1 MLAIYKREL
10 RAYFVTPIGYVC
22 LAIFL
27 AASGFLFSLFTLQSQ
42 TTDVGTYFTFS
53 LFLLIIVCALLTMRL
68 FAEEKKLRTE
78 QLLLTAPVSIT
89 GMVVGKFLAAF
100 TLFAISVLVSLVNF
114 IPLCIYAQMDG
125 VNDAY
130 ASSVGPVASMIFSNT
145 LGLLLIGA
153 AFIAIG
159 MFISSLTENQL
170 AAAIITVAIIATMLL
185 LNFVNGYIE
194 NYVLRFIISWV
205 CFMSRYAPFQSGIFD
220 PSSLLYF
227 TSVAGVFLFLTVRIY
242 DKRRWG

>member
-78 QLLLTAPVSIT
+78 QLLMTAPVSIT
-89 GMVVGKFLAAF
+89 GMVFAKFLAAE
-100 TLFAISVLVSLVNF
+100 TVFAAAVLLSSLNV
-114 IPLCIYAQMDG
+114 IPLYLYADPYTAQIVG
-125 VNDAY
+125 NYVAFFLVG
-130 ASSVGPVASMIFSNT
+130 SSFISIGIF
-145 LGLLLIGA
+145 
-153 AFIAIG
+153 
-159 MFISSLTENQL
+159 MSSLTENQL
-170 AAAIITVAIIATMLL
+170 AAAVATIGTLL
-185 LNFVNGYIE
+185 FLLIMNFANSYIDL
-194 NYVLRFIISWV
+194 YAFRFLIDWLSIYA
-205 CFMSRYAPFQSGIFD
+205 RYQNFTQGIFD
-220 PSSLLYF
+220 YNALLYYASICF
-227 TSVAGVFLFLTVRIY
+227 VFQFLTVRIY
-242 DKRRWG
+242 ERRRWA